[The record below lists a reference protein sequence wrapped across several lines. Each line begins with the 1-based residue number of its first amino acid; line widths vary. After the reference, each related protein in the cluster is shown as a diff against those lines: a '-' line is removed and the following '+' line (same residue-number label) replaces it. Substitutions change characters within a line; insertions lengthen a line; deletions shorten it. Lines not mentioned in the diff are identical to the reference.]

1 MNEKMMRRSWQSY
14 LLNGLF
20 RVVSK
25 RRFPTEP
32 DIAAIR
38 STYERLDAKR
48 FRVHPDTVKTPV
60 QTNGVSSDW
69 VNVPAS
75 RDERVIY
82 YLHGGGFM
90 LRFPNAH
97 TGMVAR
103 WCRRLG
109 SRALMPDYRLA
120 PEHPYPAAPQDCLN
134 GYRWLLDQQI
144 DPANIV
150 IAGDSAGGC
159 LSLATLHLIKEAG
172 LPMPACAVL
181 LSPGTDLTMSGK
193 SVVTNERKDPM
204 FMLQGLIIMRGS
216 YAPEQFMAEPAASPL
231 FADYEGFPPLH
242 FVVGSTEILLDD
254 STRAVEKARRAGVE
268 TELRIWRG
276 MPHVFPSFPFLPEA
290 RGATDDIVRFISRNT
305 AWEEMP
311 D

>member
-1 MNEKMMRRSWQSY
+1 
-14 LLNGLF
+14 
-20 RVVSK
+20 
-25 RRFPTEP
+25 
-32 DIAAIR
+32 
-38 STYERLDAKR
+38 
-48 FRVHPDTVKTPV
+48 
-60 QTNGVSSDW
+60 
-69 VNVPAS
+69 
-75 RDERVIY
+75 
-82 YLHGGGFM
+82 
-90 LRFPNAH
+90 
-97 TGMVAR
+97 
-103 WCRRLG
+103 
-109 SRALMPDYRLA
+109 
-120 PEHPYPAAPQDCLN
+120 
-134 GYRWLLDQQI
+134 
-144 DPANIV
+144 
-150 IAGDSAGGC
+150 
-159 LSLATLHLIKEAG
+159 LHLIKEAG

-193 SVVTNERKDPM
+193 SVVTNERMDPM